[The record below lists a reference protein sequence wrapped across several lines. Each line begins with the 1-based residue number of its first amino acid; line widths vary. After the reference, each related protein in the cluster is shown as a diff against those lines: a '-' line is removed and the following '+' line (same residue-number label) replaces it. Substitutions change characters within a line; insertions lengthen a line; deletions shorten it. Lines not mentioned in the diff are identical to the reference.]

1 MSTADLNQALTAPG
15 RLVINPTDKT
25 AAFPYG
31 GTQLGEVR
39 EVRTVITGGWF
50 DVEAE
55 EFGGAIVESVWSGE
69 NIALGCYLRQFD
81 ETAGATVFP
90 NTKTTGTSKR
100 VAITS
105 YNDAA
110 SPVRPGHLLSSR
122 GVKLLFVPFDVDRVR
137 CVYFNRALPR
147 TNESMTLQRALG
159 IREEI
164 PALFLA
170 VPKSSSSMLTYQID
184 FLRDLTL

>member
-1 MSTADLNQALTAPG
+1 MSTADLHQSLTAPG

-39 EVRTVITGGWF
+39 DVRAVITGGWF

-55 EFGGAIVESVWSGE
+55 EYGGTIVESVWSGE
-69 NIALGCYLRQFD
+69 NVALGCFLRQFD
-81 ETAGATVFP
+81 ETAVATVFP
-90 NTKTTGTSKR
+90 NTKTGTTTKR
-100 VAITS
+100 VAITH
-105 YNDAA
+105 YMDAA

-137 CVYFNRALPR
+137 CVYFSRALPR
-147 TNESMTLQRALG
+147 TNEAATLQRALG
-159 IREEI
+159 VREEI

-170 VPKSSSSMLTYQID
+170 IPSASAKVYQID
-184 FLRDLTL
+184 FLRELTL

>member
-1 MSTADLNQALTAPG
+1 MSTADLHQSLTSPG

-31 GTQLGEVR
+31 GTQIGEVR
-39 EVRTVITGGWF
+39 EVRAVITGGWF

-55 EFGGAIVESVWSGE
+55 EYGGAIVESVWSGE
-69 NIALGCYLRQFD
+69 NVAIGCYLRQFD
-81 ETAGATVFP
+81 ETAVAAVFP

-100 VAITS
+100 VAVTHWS
-105 YNDAA
+105 DAA

-122 GVKLLFVPFDVDRVR
+122 SVKLLFVPFDVDRVR
-137 CVYFNRALPR
+137 CVYFSRALPR
-147 TNESMTLQRALG
+147 TNESVALQKALG
-159 IREEI
+159 VREEI

-170 VPKSSSSMLTYQID
+170 IPSTTSKVYQID